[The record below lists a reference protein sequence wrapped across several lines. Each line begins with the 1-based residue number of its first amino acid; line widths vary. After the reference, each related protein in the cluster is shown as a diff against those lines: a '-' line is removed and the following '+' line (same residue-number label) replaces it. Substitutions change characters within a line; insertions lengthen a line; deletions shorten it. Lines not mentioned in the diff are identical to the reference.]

1 MSIMTSTGKVNKL
14 HYLII
19 GGIPYFYFNI
29 LGHYYPIFLS
39 RYVIFAFV
47 LSLFLWSLFW
57 YILYIIEFYIILV
70 HALDP
75 NYMKLSPKYPS
86 FIQKWY
92 EEQKE
97 ASKFTS
103 EAWILRARL
112 RLLFFTSL
120 IMIGFLFT
128 TLFIYYM
135 LFILRITLPFVS
147 PFKTIVYYGIT

>member
-39 RYVIFAFV
+39 RYVIFALV

-147 PFKTIVYYGIT
+147 PFKSIIYYGIT

>member
-70 HALDP
+70 HVLDP

-86 FIQKWY
+86 FIKNGMRSKKRLASSLQKLGY
-92 EEQKE
+92 
-97 ASKFTS
+97 
-103 EAWILRARL
+103 
-112 RLLFFTSL
+112 
-120 IMIGFLFT
+120 
-128 TLFIYYM
+128 
-135 LFILRITLPFVS
+135 
-147 PFKTIVYYGIT
+147 